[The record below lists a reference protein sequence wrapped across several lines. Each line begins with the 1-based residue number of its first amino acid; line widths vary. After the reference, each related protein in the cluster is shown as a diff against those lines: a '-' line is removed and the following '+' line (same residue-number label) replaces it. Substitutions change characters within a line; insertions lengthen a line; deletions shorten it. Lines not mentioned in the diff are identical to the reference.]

1 MKRSTKEI
9 HARRQQIKQLV
20 AAHSISLTEL
30 SKQLN
35 ISEMTARRDCA
46 VLEKM
51 GIISRHKGILS
62 ILNPTSNEHNLS
74 INSIEDILAAEA
86 AKYVKDNTVLFIN
99 SSKTAI
105 KTVNYLTAQNV
116 TVVTNNLNVLHEK
129 LPTSTNLILSGGRYY
144 PSTKMMAGDLAF
156 NSFNGFHADYAIIGC
171 DGITPNDGVTTSK
184 IEGARINRVIVN
196 HSKKVILVT
205 SYAKI
210 GNVSN
215 LKIADPEDIDIMITD
230 TFVDKQQITQL
241 QNKGIQV
248 SQLCV

>member
-1 MKRSTKEI
+1 MKSSTQEI
-9 HARRQQIKQLV
+9 HARRQRIEQLV

-62 ILNPTSNEHNLS
+62 LLNSTSNEHNSS
-74 INSIEDILAAEA
+74 INSIEDVLAAKA
-86 AKYVKDNTVLFIN
+86 AKYIKNNTVLFIN

-116 TVVTNNLNVLHEK
+116 TVITNNLNILHEK

-144 PSTKMMAGDLAF
+144 PSTAMVAGDLAF
-156 NSFNGFHADYAIIGC
+156 NSFAGFHADYAIIGC
-171 DGITPNDGVTTSK
+171 DGITPNEGVTTSK
-184 IEGARINRVIVN
+184 IEGARINRVIVS

-215 LKIADPEDIDIMITD
+215 LKIADPENIDVLITD
-230 TFVDKQQITQL
+230 TFADKQQVTQL
-241 QNKGIQV
+241 RKKGIQV
-248 SQLCV
+248 IQLSV